1 MIKIIPAIDI
11 WNNNIVALTAGD
23 YNQISTYSVSL
34 PEMLE
39 KFSSVGTDLVHVID
53 INGARGEENNHKTIL
68 KEVKNIDLRIQLG
81 GGIRDI
87 AQIKKLLAE
96 GISRVVVGTA
106 AITNKDLLKQLKAEV
121 NHEKIVIAVDLLD
134 GVIKH
139 TGWLNSSELKPR
151 KFIEDCVELGFSR
164 FLCTDLAKDGKMA
177 GASIKLYK
185 QIKDLFPFVKLI
197 ASGGVRTLNDVKQL
211 DKVGCEA
218 VIIGKAIYENKISIE
233 EINDWN
239 LNSLSML

>member
-34 PEMLE
+34 PEMIE

-53 INGARGEENNHKTIL
+53 INGARGEENNHKSIL
-68 KEVKNIDLRIQLG
+68 KEVKGIDLRIQLG
-81 GGIRDI
+81 GGIREI
-87 AQIKKLLAE
+87 SEIKKLLAE
-96 GISRVVVGTA
+96 GIHRVVIGTA
-106 AITNKDLLKQLKAEV
+106 ALTNKEFLKQLKAEV

-139 TGWLNSSELKPR
+139 TGWLNSSDLKPR
-151 KFIEDCVELGFSR
+151 TFIEECVALGYTR

-197 ASGGVRTLNDVKQL
+197 ASGGVRSLNDVKKL

-218 VIIGKAIYENKISIE
+218 VIVGKALYENKISIE
-233 EINDWN
+233 EINEWN
-239 LNSLSML
+239 LNTLSLL